1 MRSTIICNLFWLATF
16 TLLADGTTTPSEIDQ
31 ALTTLHAFGIRGI
44 DGLCHHPNGG
54 DDLHNIMDDVY
65 PIPKCIKHGLRKR
78 ILQEEDANNV
88 DGITIG
94 GHTNGMEFY
103 LINITGAFI
112 SILVVCVI
120 SAMFVRFLTLT
131 PLDIQV
137 KMRPAIDP

>member
-65 PIPKCIKHGLRKR
+65 PIPKCIDSMDGINEPHGLRKR
-78 ILQEEDANNV
+78 ILQEEGANNV

-94 GHTNGMEFY
+94 GHTNGMKF
-103 LINITGAFI
+103 
-112 SILVVCVI
+112 
-120 SAMFVRFLTLT
+120 
-131 PLDIQV
+131 
-137 KMRPAIDP
+137 